1 VKGFPKVLIF
11 IDWYL
16 PGFKAGGPVQSCV
29 NLVSHLKQDF
39 EFYIITRNTDYTSK
53 VPYIEVNSDSW
64 NSVNGAQVYYLS
76 RRAMKSQ
83 KIRALIKEVNPEV
96 VYVNGIYSLY
106 FSILPIIV
114 SKQLGYHNILVAVRG
129 MLAQSAINVK
139 GFKKKLFFRLAK
151 AYKLY
156 CNVIFHA
163 TNDVEEA
170 DIRAALGDKVHVK
183 VATNL
188 PQIVNARKGSQ
199 VERTKDSGELN
210 LVSVARIA
218 PEKNIKFALEVLH
231 DFKGQGK
238 IKIDLYGPIYNE
250 AYWNECST
258 IIAQMPD
265 NISVE
270 YKGSLEKEKVHKMLQ
285 LYHALFMPTRGENF
299 GHIILESF
307 TAGCPVLISDQTPW
321 KNLVEKGVGYNI
333 PLTDIDAYH
342 VALNDL
348 LQLNQEQFNIL
359 SERAHAFATD
369 YCNDEKLVEAN
380 KALFEFE

>member
-1 VKGFPKVLIF
+1 VKELPKVLIF

-16 PGFKAGGPVQSCV
+16 PGFKAGGPIQSCV

-39 EFYIITRNTDYTSK
+39 EFYIITRNTDYTST
-53 VPYIEVNSDSW
+53 VPYTEINSDSW
-64 NSVNGAQVYYLS
+64 NSMNGTQVYYLS
-76 RRAMKSQ
+76 RKAKKSQ
-83 KIRALIKEVNPEV
+83 KIRALINEVDPDV
-96 VYVNGIYSLY
+96 VYVNGIYSFY

-156 CNVIFHA
+156 RNISFHA
-163 TNDVEEA
+163 TNDAEEA

-188 PQIVNARKGSQ
+188 PKKSERKKALQ
-199 VERTKDSGELN
+199 LERIKKPGELD
-210 LVSVARIA
+210 LISVARIA
-218 PEKNIKFALEVLH
+218 PEKNTKFALEVLR

-238 IKIDLYGPIYNE
+238 IKMDLYGPVYNE
-250 AYWNECST
+250 AYWNECNA

-270 YKGSLEKEKVHKMLQ
+270 YKGSLEKEKVHKML
-285 LYHALFMPTRGENF
+285 LHCHALFMPTKGENF

-307 TAGCPVLISDQTPW
+307 STGSPVLISDQTPW
-321 KNLVEKGVGYNI
+321 KNLTKKGVGYAI
-333 PLTDIDAYH
+333 PLKDTDAYH
-342 VALNDL
+342 AALTDL
-348 LQLNQEQFNIL
+348 LQLNQEQFNAL
-359 SERAHAFATD
+359 SERAHAFATA

>member
-1 VKGFPKVLIF
+1 VKGLTKVLIF

-16 PGFKAGGPVQSCV
+16 PGFKAGGPIQSCV
-29 NLVSHLKQDF
+29 NLVSHLKKDLK
-39 EFYIITRNTDYTSK
+39 FYIITRNTDYTSK
-53 VPYIEVNSDSW
+53 VPYTEVKSDSW
-64 NSVNGAQVYYLS
+64 NSMNGAQVYHLS

-83 KIRALIKEVNPEV
+83 KIRTLIKEVDPDV
-96 VYVNGIYSLY
+96 VYVNGIYSFY

-129 MLAQSAINVK
+129 MFAQSAINVK
-139 GFKKKLFFRLAK
+139 GFKKKLFIRLAK

-156 CNVIFHA
+156 RNVSFHA
-163 TNDVEEA
+163 TNDAEEA

-188 PQIVNARKGSQ
+188 PQILNESKALK
-199 VERTKDSGELN
+199 ERRIKNLGELY

-218 PEKNIKFALEVLH
+218 PEKNTKFALEVLR

-238 IKIDLYGPIYNE
+238 IKMDLFGPIYNE
-250 AYWNECST
+250 TYWNECSA
-258 IIAQMPD
+258 IIVQIPD

-285 LYHALFMPTRGENF
+285 RYHALFMPTKGENF

-321 KNLVEKGVGYNI
+321 KNLAEKGIGYDI
-333 PLTDIDAYH
+333 PLTDTDAYH
-342 VALNDL
+342 AALTDL